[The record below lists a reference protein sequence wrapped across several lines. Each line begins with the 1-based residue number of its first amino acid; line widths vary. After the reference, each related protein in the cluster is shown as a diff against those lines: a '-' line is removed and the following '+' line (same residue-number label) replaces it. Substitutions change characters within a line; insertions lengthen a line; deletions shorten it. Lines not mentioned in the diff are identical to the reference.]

1 LKFIFDKGQLEL
13 EDDFL
18 IRVRHFMSSE
28 IRYPILRVF
37 LSPVLVFCGSTKV
50 PAAFIDFGD
59 GIEVSENFFVEIEV
73 DVAKERLS
81 NCYLKVN
88 AVLKNSKHAG
98 GRTQEGTVHLND
110 ELTYGLIG
118 ESKNPQSTQPNNEDL
133 FSIGD
138 DEEETR
144 PQEKE
149 EKVVEQEK
157 KKIEQLIE
165 MVQMNKLKPETPG
178 NPETQEEASESV
190 TDDPKAPLKQVESEG
205 EEEDDDDEEYL
216 KALESNA

>member
-1 LKFIFDKGQLEL
+1 LKFTFDKGPLEL

-37 LSPVLVFCGSTKV
+37 LSPALVFSGATKI
-50 PAAFIDFGD
+50 PATFIDFGD

-81 NCYLKVN
+81 NCYLKVS

-98 GRTQEGTVHLND
+98 GRNFEGVSGVND

-118 ESKNPQSTQPNNEDL
+118 ETKHAKSEQPKNEDM

-144 PQEKE
+144 PQDKE
-149 EKVVEQEK
+149 ENLVVEDK
-157 KKIEQLIE
+157 KKIVQLIE
-165 MVQMNKLKPETPG
+165 MIQLNKAKPEPVTQS
-178 NPETQEEASESV
+178 ETNEAEPDNAKVSTGELV
-190 TDDPKAPLKQVESEG
+190 KPAEN
-205 EEEDDDDEEYL
+205 EEEEEDDDEEYL